1 MLTLS
6 LSDVTPVNR
15 EQEKGSP
22 ATISCKVTGLTT
34 VLDGVKW
41 KKSDNTEITSVVGSF
56 VIDTGKLSGDTQT
69 TTLTV
74 PASQT
79 DVDKTYNCVIT
90 SNEHGVTEQSQTVNL
105 KVFSELSSNDIR

>member
-1 MLTLS
+1 MS
-6 LSDVTPVNR
+6 CSDVTPGNK

-79 DVDKTYNCVIT
+79 DQDKSYNCLII
-90 SNEHGVTEQSQTVNL
+90 SNEHRAIEKSTTVNL
-105 KVFSELSSNDIR
+105 KVFCE